1 MKIIAHRSGP
11 TIYPEQT
18 IASARLAMDEGADLV
33 ELDVRFT
40 KDKKIA
46 VSHDGN
52 AKRIFG
58 IDKDI
63 SDMSVDE
70 FLSLRH
76 VDNPAYPSHL
86 FEDYLLC
93 GIEPLLIHIKEND
106 VVDELLRCIDSH
118 NYSDKVVFGVHNPGV
133 AEKIKEH
140 NPGMKVLAFMPK
152 VDDIQKFGESGVN
165 YIRLWEHWTIEE
177 NIELIRKYNKEVWIM
192 TQGSDVGVT
201 TKENLEKIV
210 DMNVDAILINDIVL
224 LKDILCN
231 NTQ

>member
-18 IASARLAMDEGADLV
+18 IASARLAMDAGADLV

-46 VSHDGN
+46 VSHDSN
-52 AKRIFG
+52 AKRVFG
-58 IDKDI
+58 ADKEI
-63 SDMSVDE
+63 SDMSIDE

-76 VDNPAYPSHL
+76 SDNPSYPSHL
-86 FEDYLLC
+86 FEDYLEC
-93 GIEPLLIHIKEND
+93 GIAPLLIHIKEND
-106 VVDELLRCIDSH
+106 VADELLRCIESH
-118 NYSDKVVFGVHNPGV
+118 NYSDKVVFGVHNPAV

-140 NPGMKVLAFMPK
+140 NPSLKVLAFMPK
-152 VDDIQKFGESGVN
+152 VEDIQKFCESCVD
-165 YIRLWEHWTIEE
+165 YIRLWEHWINEE
-177 NIELIRKYNKEVWIM
+177 NIKLIRRYNKEVWIM

-224 LKDILCN
+224 LKDVLCN